1 MIIAQNPY
9 PARVCYKDEVPV
21 KTKKHRVRKHDALFG
36 ALTRFEPVT
45 ITHVS
50 VPLPWARKLSWGCA
64 PNPRRICAERT
75 RSPIKTKKHR
85 VRKHDALF
93 GAANQIRTGDL
104 VLTKDVLYHLS
115 HSSKS
120 GRTIA
125 RPCGDPER
133 ARTVDLQRD
142 RLAF

>member
-1 MIIAQNPY
+1 MSKAHDY
-9 PARVCYKDEVPV
+9 TR
-21 KTKKHRVRKHDALFG
+21 KTT
-36 ALTRFEPVT
+36 LTVFFHTIFPFEIFECKTNLHKPKF
-45 ITHVS
+45 S
-50 VPLPWARKLSWGCA
+50 Y
-64 PNPRRICAERT
+64 
-75 RSPIKTKKHR
+75 KTKKHR

-125 RPCGDPER
+125 RPLWRPGTGSNRRPP
-133 ARTVDLQRD
+133 A
-142 RLAF
+142 